1 MTKGGAR
8 IGAGRPKG
16 QGKFGEA
23 TKPMRIPCSMV
34 DQVIDFIAPKRFKL
48 PLYSSKVQAGFPS
61 PADDHIEMR
70 LDLNEYLVQHPA
82 ATFLVRATGDSMEG
96 AGIYEGDILVVDR
109 SLEPR
114 HDRIVIASIE
124 GGDLTVKRLYKR
136 EGKVLLMPENPA
148 YEPIDITH
156 VQDSLMWGV
165 VVSVVRQVV

>member
-1 MTKGGAR
+1 MTKSGAK
-8 IGAGRPKG
+8 IGPGRPRG

-23 TKPMRIPCSMV
+23 TKPMHIPCSMV

-61 PADDHIEMR
+61 PGDDHIEMH

-114 HDRIVIASIE
+114 HDPLA
-124 GGDLTVKRLYKR
+124 
-136 EGKVLLMPENPA
+136 
-148 YEPIDITH
+148 
-156 VQDSLMWGV
+156 
-165 VVSVVRQVV
+165 

>member
-16 QGKFGEA
+16 LGKFGEA

-82 ATFLVRATGDSMEG
+82 ATFLVRATGDSMK
-96 AGIYEGDILVVDR
+96 ALAFTKGIFWL
-109 SLEPR
+109 
-114 HDRIVIASIE
+114 
-124 GGDLTVKRLYKR
+124 
-136 EGKVLLMPENPA
+136 
-148 YEPIDITH
+148 
-156 VQDSLMWGV
+156 
-165 VVSVVRQVV
+165 